1 MAWSYNR
8 LWKRLIDNKMK
19 RTDLLSLAKINSN
32 TLAKMEK
39 DETVSMDALG
49 KVCGALHCRIED
61 ILEYNP
67 EEEHQPGQ

>member
-19 RTDLLSLAKINSN
+19 RTDLLDLAHINSK
-32 TLAKMEK
+32 TLANMGK

-49 KVCGALHCRIED
+49 KICAAIHCRIED
-61 ILEYNP
+61 ILEYIP
-67 EEEHQPGQ
+67 DEDT